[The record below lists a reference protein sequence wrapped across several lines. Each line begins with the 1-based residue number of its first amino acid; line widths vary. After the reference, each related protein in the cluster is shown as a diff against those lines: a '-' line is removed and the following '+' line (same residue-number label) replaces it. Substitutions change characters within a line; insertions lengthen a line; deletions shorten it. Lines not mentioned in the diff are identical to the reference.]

1 MENYKIVT
9 VHDWNDR
16 NDDYIY
22 HYTDVNSAIKILEQK
37 VVLKTQARIPS
48 FGSGVFMTELS
59 PKKSDAELIQ
69 NNYRG
74 NGKYASRVECAFAFK
89 KKHLNATKFIDKM
102 EIGRDLWRKEDH
114 VFLTDMAFA
123 LVVRKEHHFYLV
135 SDATLTQRILPR
147 PNLFDSLDHLRKLLL

>member
-89 KKHLNATKFIDKM
+89 KKHLNAT
-102 EIGRDLWRKEDH
+102 
-114 VFLTDMAFA
+114 
-123 LVVRKEHHFYLV
+123 
-135 SDATLTQRILPR
+135 
-147 PNLFDSLDHLRKLLL
+147 